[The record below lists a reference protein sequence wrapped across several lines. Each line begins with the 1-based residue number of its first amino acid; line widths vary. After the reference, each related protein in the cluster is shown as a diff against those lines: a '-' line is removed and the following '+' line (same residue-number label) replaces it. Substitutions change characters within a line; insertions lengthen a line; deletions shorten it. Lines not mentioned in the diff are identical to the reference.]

1 VGLKATGGNSKARVL
16 ESLSE
21 ALIKHIG
28 LGGRRGIRKRRPVAF
43 TTVPVEGKLR
53 NHEEFAF
60 NVDDRSIHFTLIVRE
75 NTETRDLVGQRF
87 RVSLG
92 VVFSDSQKNAKAQ
105 ADVTHK
111 LTLRSYTRFDH
122 SLYYRAHVKSVHSHN
137 HEKGW
142 YAKNPRVRSRIHSC
156 LTVNKERGW

>member
-1 VGLKATGGNSKARVL
+1 MGLKATGGNSKARVL

-60 NVDDRSIHFTLIVRE
+60 NVDDRSIHFTLIIRE

-92 VVFSDSQKNAKAQ
+92 VVFSDSQKNAKA
-105 ADVTHK
+105 
-111 LTLRSYTRFDH
+111 RSM
-122 SLYYRAHVKSVHSHN
+122 
-137 HEKGW
+137 
-142 YAKNPRVRSRIHSC
+142 
-156 LTVNKERGW
+156 

>member
-1 VGLKATGGNSKARVL
+1 MGLKATGGDPKARVL

-137 HEKGW
+137 DEK
-142 YAKNPRVRSRIHSC
+142 RVVCEKPESSIEDSFLFDC
-156 LTVNKERGW
+156 